1 HGLPSCW
8 SRVRFPSP
16 APETEPFSRRQRS
29 GSLLAK
35 FRRLGRG
42 IWIVG
47 LQGAVMGS
55 FQQAAINVEKER
67 EFRQL
72 RAAIERALLPEAA
85 ERFLKLL
92 DRANIR
98 IRDFDGILA
107 ARALEE
113 AVKPVESATGA
124 WKLYQALTVSDQAQI
139 REFYLSRIE
148 ETDAHLRHKFKKLYQ
163 YY

>member
-1 HGLPSCW
+1 M
-8 SRVRFPSP
+8 
-16 APETEPFSRRQRS
+16 
-29 GSLLAK
+29 
-35 FRRLGRG
+35 
-42 IWIVG
+42 VG

-55 FQQAAINVEKER
+55 FQQAAIKVEKEL

-72 RAAIERALLPEAA
+72 RAAIERAFLPEAA

-113 AVKPVESATGA
+113 AVKPAESATGA

-148 ETDAHLRHKFKKLYQ
+148 EIAADLRHKFKKLYQ

>member
-1 HGLPSCW
+1 M
-8 SRVRFPSP
+8 
-16 APETEPFSRRQRS
+16 
-29 GSLLAK
+29 
-35 FRRLGRG
+35 
-42 IWIVG
+42 VG

-55 FQQAAINVEKER
+55 FQQAAIKVEKER
-67 EFRQL
+67 EFNQL
-72 RAAIERALLPEAA
+72 RAAIEQALLPEAA

-98 IRDFDGILA
+98 IRDFDGILT

-124 WKLYQALTVSDQAQI
+124 WKLYQALTMSDQAQI

-148 ETDAHLRHKFKKLYQ
+148 EINADLRHKFKKVYQ

>member
-1 HGLPSCW
+1 M
-8 SRVRFPSP
+8 V
-16 APETEPFSRRQRS
+16 
-29 GSLLAK
+29 
-35 FRRLGRG
+35 
-42 IWIVG
+42 
-47 LQGAVMGS
+47 GS
-55 FQQAAINVEKER
+55 FQQAAIKVEKER
-67 EFRQL
+67 EFNQL
-72 RAAIERALLPEAA
+72 RAAIEQALLPEAG

-98 IRDFDGILA
+98 IRDLDGVLA

-124 WKLYQALTVSDQAQI
+124 WKLYQALTMSDQAQI

-148 ETDAHLRHKFKKLYQ
+148 EIDADLRHKFKKLYQ

>member
-1 HGLPSCW
+1 LAGVQ
-8 SRVRFPSP
+8 RQAAGEIP
-16 APETEPFSRRQRS
+16 AVVAR
-29 GSLLAK
+29 
-35 FRRLGRG
+35 
-42 IWIVG
+42 IWMVG

-55 FQQAAINVEKER
+55 FQQAAIKVEKEG

-72 RAAIERALLPEAA
+72 RTAIERAFLPEAA

-148 ETDAHLRHKFKKLYQ
+148 EMDADLRHKFKKLYQ

>member
-1 HGLPSCW
+1 MAGVSEAAACW
-8 SRVRFPSP
+8 RNPGGCAEDLF
-16 APETEPFSRRQRS
+16 
-29 GSLLAK
+29 
-35 FRRLGRG
+35 
-42 IWIVG
+42 VG
-47 LQGAVMGS
+47 LQGAVVGS
-55 FQQAAINVEKER
+55 FQQAAIKVEKER
-67 EFRQL
+67 EFNQL
-72 RAAIERALLPEAA
+72 RAAIEQALLPEAA

-124 WKLYQALTVSDQAQI
+124 WKLYQALTMSDQGQI

-148 ETDAHLRHKFKKLYQ
+148 EINADLRHKFKKLYQ

>member
-1 HGLPSCW
+1 M
-8 SRVRFPSP
+8 
-16 APETEPFSRRQRS
+16 
-29 GSLLAK
+29 
-35 FRRLGRG
+35 
-42 IWIVG
+42 VG
-47 LQGAVMGS
+47 LEGAVMGS
-55 FQQAAINVEKER
+55 FQQAAIKVEKER

-72 RAAIERALLPEAA
+72 RAAIERAFLPEAA

-113 AVKPVESATGA
+113 AVKPVEAATGA

-148 ETDAHLRHKFKKLYQ
+148 ETDADLRHKFKKLYQ